1 MFIGACAGSTGGGI
15 KCARILLLFKTL
27 RREIRESIHPRSVH
41 VVKLDGQVVEDR
53 VLHKAHV
60 FLAAYLLT
68 LAGGILLVSIDNFSF
83 TTTTTAV
90 IACLGNIGP
99 GLDLV
104 GPLGNFS
111 IFSPLSKLVLSLCMI
126 IGRLEIFPILVLFSQ
141 NAWKRS

>member
-1 MFIGACAGSTGGGI
+1 M
-15 KCARILLLFKTL
+15 
-27 RREIRESIHPRSVH
+27 
-41 VVKLDGQVVEDR
+41 VKLDGQVVEDR
-53 VLHKAHV
+53 TLHKTHV
-60 FLAAYLLT
+60 FFAAYLLT

-83 TTTTTAV
+83 TTTSTAV

-104 GPLGNFS
+104 GPMGNFS
-111 IFSPLSKLVLSLCMI
+111 IFSALSKVVLSLCMI